1 MNKVALTLLLSIS
14 SLFSLD
20 FHTYEDALK
29 LQSESGKLIMIDVV
43 RTDCHYCEDM
53 DKNVFED
60 KEMITWL
67 QKRFIAAKVNLDVD
81 TVPLGIKV
89 NFTPSFFFV
98 NSKKEIVKKI
108 PGSWGIE
115 DFKDLTK
122 NINKDKK

>member
-1 MNKVALTLLLSIS
+1 MNKIVISLLFGVSV
-14 SLFSLD
+14 LFSLE

-29 LQSESGKLIMIDVV
+29 LQSENGKLIMIDVV

-53 DKNVFED
+53 DKNVFQNE
-60 KEMITWL
+60 EMADWL
-67 QKRFIAAKVNLDVD
+67 GSRFIAARINLDVD
-81 TVPLGIKV
+81 VLPLGIEV

-98 NSKKEIVKKI
+98 NSKKEIIKKI

-122 NINKDKK
+122 NINKD